1 MPRPTILVVDDEE
14 RLADLY
20 ATWLSDAYRA
30 AAVYGGEAALDA
42 VTESVDIVLLD
53 RRMPDLTGDE
63 VLERLRAD
71 GYEGWVVMVT
81 AVDPGLDLLEMDV
94 HDYLTKP
101 VSRSQLVRLVESLR
115 VRNRFDDSRREH
127 EAVSNKLATLD
138 DELDAEDLAETGAY
152 EQLES
157 RLREVGDELAEETA
171 AAEERFESLYSED

>member
-20 ATWLSDAYRA
+20 ATWLSEEYRA
-30 AAVYGGEAALDA
+30 AAVYGGEAAIEMVD
-42 VTESVDIVLLD
+42 ESVDIVLLD

-115 VRNRFDDSRREH
+115 VKNRFDDDRREH
-127 EAVSNKLATLD
+127 EEVSNKLATLD

-152 EQLES
+152 QTLES
-157 RLREVGDELAEETA
+157 RLMEVGDELAAEAA

>member
-14 RLADLY
+14 PLADLY
-20 ATWLSDAYRA
+20 ATWLADEYRSDA
-30 AAVYGGEAALDA
+30 VYSGEATIEA
-42 VTESVDIVLLD
+42 VDESVDIVLLD

-63 VLERLRAD
+63 VLERLRAE
-71 GYEGWVVMVT
+71 GYDGWVVMVT
-81 AVDPGLDLLEMDV
+81 AVDPGLDLLELDV

-127 EAVSNKLATLD
+127 EAVSNKLATLE
-138 DELDAEDLAETGAY
+138 DELDAEDLAEAGAY
-152 EQLES
+152 RQLEG
-157 RLREVGDELAEETA
+157 RLREVGDELAAETE